1 VARDRRQVRRRISVT
16 GQFAALDAGQ
26 TLRAVL
32 LGQASGGKLSASQL
46 SASQLSASQ
55 LWAALAWSAG
65 ILAVSVLLSIAL
77 FRRRTG

>member
-1 VARDRRQVRRRISVT
+1 MARDRRQVRRRISVT

-46 SASQLSASQ
+46 SASQL
-55 LWAALAWSAG
+55 WAALAWSAG